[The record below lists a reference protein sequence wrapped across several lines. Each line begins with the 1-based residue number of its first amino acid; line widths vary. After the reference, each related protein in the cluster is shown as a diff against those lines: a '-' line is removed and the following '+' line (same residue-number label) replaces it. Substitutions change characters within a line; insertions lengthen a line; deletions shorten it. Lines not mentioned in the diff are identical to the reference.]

1 MNARGDAVLAEIA
14 SIMENIPLKNTFTHR
29 EIGWIFFYG
38 LQTTMH
44 ILLTPPADILLFSFL
59 ETA

>member
-29 EIGWIFFYG
+29 EIG
-38 LQTTMH
+38 
-44 ILLTPPADILLFSFL
+44 
-59 ETA
+59 